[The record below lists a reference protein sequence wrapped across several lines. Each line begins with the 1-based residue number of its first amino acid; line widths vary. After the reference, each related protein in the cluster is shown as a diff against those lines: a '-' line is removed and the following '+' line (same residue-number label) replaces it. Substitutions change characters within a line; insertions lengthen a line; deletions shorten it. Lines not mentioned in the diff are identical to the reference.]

1 MQVREIMTRR
11 VEVVRADDS
20 VQEAAD
26 RMKALDIGPLPVY
39 ENDRLIGIITDRD
52 ITVRSTA
59 EGYDPWTTKVREVM
73 TPDLNFCF
81 DDDDVAVAAR
91 LMKDKEVRRL
101 VVLDRNK
108 QLVGIVSLADLA
120 VHLGDEQVTSETL
133 ERISEPAE
141 PRR

>member
-1 MQVREIMTRR
+1 MLVREIMTRC
-11 VEVVRADDS
+11 VEVVHSDDTL
-20 VQEAAD
+20 QEAAD
-26 RMKALDIGPLPVY
+26 RMKALDIGPLPVC
-39 ENDRLIGIITDRD
+39 EHDRLVGMITDRD

-59 EGYDPWTTKVREVM
+59 EGYDPWTTKVRDVM
-73 TPDLNFCF
+73 TPEVDYCF

-108 QLVGIVSLADLA
+108 GLVGILSLADLA
-120 VHLGDEQVTSETL
+120 VHLSDEQVTSDTL